1 MAALVAAAKRSP
13 DLHDDVE
20 SPPGFEGRGARSET
34 SEPGAMAA
42 NVIPADAPDGLAELV
57 ASWNELPTN
66 VRSAIAALASS

>member
-42 NVIPADAPDGLAELV
+42 NTEPADAPDELADLIS
-57 ASWNELPTN
+57 SWNDLPDN
-66 VRSAIAALASS
+66 VRSAIAALARE